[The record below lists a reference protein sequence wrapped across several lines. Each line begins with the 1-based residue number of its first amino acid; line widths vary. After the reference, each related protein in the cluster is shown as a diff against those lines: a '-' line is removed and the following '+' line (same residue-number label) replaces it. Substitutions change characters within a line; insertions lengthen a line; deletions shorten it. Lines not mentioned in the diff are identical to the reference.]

1 MKAVLWRGCFLLYLP
16 ERGIIFV
23 CEKWTKNIHDLLFQK
38 PGNALS
44 VVENDDFT
52 RAILRRFLT
61 DGTISMLVQNT
72 RAGILIHFYIILKL
86 IQNFRAANLVIANI
100 QMYIS
105 PQVPKFERNWSQYY
119 WKEQYYLWLNST
131 TDTPVFMIL

>member
-105 PQVPKFERNWSQYY
+105 PQVPKFERNWSQDY

>member
-23 CEKWTKNIHDLLFQK
+23 CEKWTKNLHDLLFQK

-86 IQNFRAANLVIANI
+86 IQNFRAANLVIVNI

-119 WKEQYYLWLNST
+119 WEEGYYLWLNST
-131 TDTPVFMIL
+131 TDTSVFMIL

>member
-1 MKAVLWRGCFLLYLP
+1 MN
-16 ERGIIFV
+16 
-23 CEKWTKNIHDLLFQK
+23 KNLHDLLFQK

-86 IQNFRAANLVIANI
+86 IQNFRAANLVIVNI

-105 PQVPKFERNWSQYY
+105 SQVPKFERN
-119 WKEQYYLWLNST
+119 
-131 TDTPVFMIL
+131 